1 MDFQLY
7 ARKLKAGLRA
17 CIAETRLVRSHSYRA
32 HIMLTSRQRADKKI
46 PRASLND
53 PRVEFRPSRRTT
65 RELIAEHAIFSVHV
79 LTIDRLQTPEAARRR
94 AVVHRGP
101 GRVALRRA
109 HTLLSVDMQA
119 A

>member
-1 MDFQLY
+1 MRRGNAFGALALISRSPHAHFAP
-7 ARKLKAGLRA
+7 AR
-17 CIAETRLVRSHSYRA
+17 T
-32 HIMLTSRQRADKKI
+32 KKI